1 MNGLVLEGGGL
12 RGMFTAGVL
21 DAFDEAGLK
30 FDGIIG
36 VSAGALFGINYKSH
50 QRGRAMRYNIA
61 MRKEPRYMGLRA
73 LLKTGN
79 IVSPHFSYHV
89 LPFEIDVF
97 DKDAFEADPT
107 DFWMVCTDVLTGEPV
122 YHKMSEFNHH
132 EMEWCRATASMP
144 AVSTPVEV
152 DGMTLLDGGMVDAIP
167 LKKFQ
172 EMGYDRNIVILTQPR
187 DYFKKKMKITW
198 LIKLL
203 CRKFPMV
210 GKCMARR
217 HIMYNEELR
226 YIAEE
231 EKKGGTIII
240 APERPLRIG
249 RTELSEKKIRRVH
262 QMGYEAGKK
271 FLSTPHTKDFL

>member
-1 MNGLVLEGGGL
+1 
-12 RGMFTAGVL
+12 
-21 DAFDEAGLK
+21 
-30 FDGIIG
+30 
-36 VSAGALFGINYKSH
+36 
-50 QRGRAMRYNIA
+50 MRYNIA

-73 LLKTGN
+73 LMKTGN

-172 EMGYDRNIVILTQPR
+172 E
-187 DYFKKKMKITW
+187 ITDPVDAIEVDVSDMAYVSSAG
-198 LIKLL
+198 LRVLL
-203 CRKFPMV
+203 
-210 GKCMARR
+210 
-217 HIMYNEELR
+217 IMYKSLSD
-226 YIAEE
+226 
-231 EKKGGTIII
+231 KG
-240 APERPLRIG
+240 RFK
-249 RTELSEKKIRRVH
+249 LSGVRKEVQEILETTGFD
-262 QMGYEAGKK
+262 QFFM
-271 FLSTPHTKDFL
+271 